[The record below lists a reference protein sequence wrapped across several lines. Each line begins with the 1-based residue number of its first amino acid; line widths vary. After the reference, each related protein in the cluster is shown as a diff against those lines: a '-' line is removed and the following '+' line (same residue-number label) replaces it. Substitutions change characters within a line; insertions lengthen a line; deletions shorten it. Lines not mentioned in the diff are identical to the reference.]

1 MQKCYAID
9 YVTVF
14 HYKNDRRQETDCVN
28 NNLMWCSALSP

>member
-28 NNLMWCSALSP
+28 NNLM